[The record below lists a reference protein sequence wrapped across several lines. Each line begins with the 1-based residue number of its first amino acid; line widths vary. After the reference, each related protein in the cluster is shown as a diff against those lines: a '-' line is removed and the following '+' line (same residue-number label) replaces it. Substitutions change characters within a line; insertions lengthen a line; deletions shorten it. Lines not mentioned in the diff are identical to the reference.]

1 MREILRAHPI
11 ITSLI
16 VGCTLLGV
24 SMGLLFLPD
33 DWTSLRKIAGGV
45 VAGAGFGLIITAP
58 RISG

>member
-1 MREILRAHPI
+1 MREVLRAHPI

-16 VGCTLLGV
+16 AGCTLLGV
-24 SMGLLFLPD
+24 SMGFLLLLD

-45 VAGAGFGLIITAP
+45 VGGAGFGLIITAP